1 MKTYI
6 ITEALDYVAVT
17 LVQHKTS
24 FIYDG
29 CYITLAATE
38 QFIKNLKSEDGYMA
52 EITFY
57 EQK

>member
-1 MKTYI
+1 MHTYI
-6 ITEALDYVAVT
+6 ITEALDYVAFT

-29 CYITLAATE
+29 NYITLAATE